1 MRNDILDVNKI
12 RKDFPFFTQSNIAY
26 LDNSAT
32 TQKPLCVMKAEQE
45 FYEKYNANPFRGI
58 YELSELATKKYEQAR
73 KVVQRFVNASSEKEI
88 IFTRNATEGLNL
100 VAFSLGEL
108 LLKKGDEILISIE
121 EHHSNLIPWQQAA
134 KRTGAVLR
142 FLECDEDGYIS
153 EEHFKK
159 AMTDRVKIVA
169 ITHMSN
175 IFGRINDV
183 KAFGK
188 ICHEKGAV
196 LVVDGAQSVPH
207 ISVDVQELDID
218 FLAFSGHKMLAPMS
232 IGALYGRKEILEQ
245 MPPFLTGGEMIE
257 TVTREKATYAELPHK
272 FEAGTVNAGG
282 AVALAEAIHYIETIG
297 FEKMQKREEM
307 LTKLAFE
314 KLSEIKGVHV
324 IGSKRPEEHHGI
336 LTFTVENVHPHDVAA
351 ILAEDFVAVRAGHH
365 CAQPLH
371 QYLKV
376 PSTTRASIYFYN
388 REEEIERFAESL
400 SQVRRKMGFGE

>member
-1 MRNDILDVNKI
+1 MKNDILDVNKI
-12 RKDFPFFTQSNIAY
+12 RKEFPFFAQSNLAY

-32 TQKPLCVMKAEQE
+32 TQKPMCVMKAEQE

-58 YELSELATKKYEQAR
+58 YELSELATEKYEQAR
-73 KVVQRFVNASSEKEI
+73 EVVRDFVNASSEKEI

-100 VAFSLGEL
+100 AAFSLSEL
-108 LLKKGDEILISIE
+108 LLNPEDEILIGIE

-134 KRTGAVLR
+134 KRTGAVLK
-142 FLECDEDGYIS
+142 FLECDADGFIS
-153 EEHFKK
+153 EERFRE

-183 KAFGK
+183 KTFAG
-188 ICHEKGAV
+188 ICHENGAV
-196 LVVDGAQSVPH
+196 IVVDGAQSVPH
-207 ISVDVQELDID
+207 IPVDVQKLDID
-218 FLAFSGHKMLAPMS
+218 FLAFSGHKMMAPMS
-232 IGALYGRKEILEQ
+232 IGVLYGRKNLLEK

-257 TVTREKATYAELPHK
+257 TVTRDGATYAQLPHK

-282 AVALAEAIHYIETIG
+282 AVALAEAIHYINKIG

-307 LTKLAFE
+307 MTELAFE
-314 KLSEIKGVHV
+314 KISQIKGVHV
-324 IGSKRPEEHHGI
+324 IGSENPKEHHGI
-336 LTFTVENVHPHDVAA
+336 LTFTVDQVHPHDVAA
-351 ILAEDFVAVRAGHH
+351 ILAEDLVAVRAGHH

-371 QYLKV
+371 QFLKV

-388 REEEIERFAESL
+388 TEEEIERFADSL
-400 SQVRRKMGFGE
+400 SQVRRKMGFVE